1 MSQNIN
7 EKEYLMIREEIMYYY
22 NVIHSSRNILYVALA
37 AILTFAISKKEP
49 LLCMIPYSVII
60 PIYIVTIDY
69 QYGMWR
75 MGTYLAV
82 FLEGQSFNW
91 ERRLHELNT
100 QPKKGINRHASSY
113 HWPFI
118 ITSLCCTILFFLK
131 INYKNIDYKAV
142 LEIIFSVLLTIGF
155 LLFIMVQKS
164 PDKIKQTYIDEW
176 RNIKE
181 IKENLTE
188 WS

>member
-1 MSQNIN
+1 MSKDIN

-37 AILTFAISKKEP
+37 TILTFAISKNDP
-49 LLCMIPYSVII
+49 LLCMIPYCVII

-75 MGTYLAV
+75 MGTYLLV
-82 FLEGQSFNW
+82 FLEGQNFNW
-91 ERRLHELNT
+91 ENRLHKLNT
-100 QPKKGINRHASSY
+100 NLMNGVNRHASSY

-131 INYKNIDYKAV
+131 INYKNIDYKTI
-142 LEIIFSVLLTIGF
+142 LEIIFSVSLTIGF
-155 LLFIMVQKS
+155 LIFIKAQKT
-164 PDKIKQTYIDEW
+164 PDEIKQTYINEW
-176 RNIKE
+176 KSVMSLEKE
-181 IKENLTE
+181 YIQ
-188 WS
+188 